1 MDKKTYHK
9 QTNKYL
15 EKEVLEMAN
24 KKKININIAEDDIVE
39 FLEKQDNMTKTIM
52 KALRLLMDSGDVP
65 LDLDNPRMEIKTL
78 KMMNTMLLNNA
89 DRDLIIINN
98 MTHALS
104 GRNLPIMYTTPMVA
118 SDKSDSNVSDNAKPN
133 SRMKNGI
140 EVSVEEEE
148 AMADW

>member
-1 MDKKTYHK
+1 MTKR
-9 QTNKYL
+9 
-15 EKEVLEMAN
+15 
-24 KKKININIAEDDIVE
+24 KKININIGDDEIVD

-52 KALRLLMDSGDVP
+52 KALRLLMDFGDVTP
-65 LDLDNPRMEIKTL
+65 DSDNPRMEIKSL

-89 DRDLIIINN
+89 DRDLLIINN

-104 GRNLPIMYTTPMVA
+104 SRNQPIMYSSSMLA
-118 SDKSDSNVSDNAKPN
+118 SDKSDSNVPDNPKPN
-133 SRMKNGI
+133 NKIKNGI

>member
-1 MDKKTYHK
+1 
-9 QTNKYL
+9 
-15 EKEVLEMAN
+15 MAN